1 MILDVFS
8 NLLINYASFWSVF
21 MPMFMAT
28 ANPADGPST
37 DGVTDWGLKY
47 IGAGLASVAY
57 TGAAIG
63 QGWIGANACT
73 AIGRNPEAGA
83 QVTKTGMV
91 FAGIAESGAIYG
103 LIVAVLILFVV

>member
-28 ANPADGPST
+28 AAEGASG
-37 DGVTDWGLKY
+37 DGVTDWGMKY
-47 IGAGLASVAY
+47 LGAGIAAVSY
-57 TGAAIG
+57 TGAALG
-63 QGWIGANACT
+63 QGIIGANACT
-73 AIGRNPEAGA
+73 AIGRNPEANG
-83 QVTKTGMV
+83 QITKAGMV

-103 LIVAVLILFVV
+103 LVISILILFVV